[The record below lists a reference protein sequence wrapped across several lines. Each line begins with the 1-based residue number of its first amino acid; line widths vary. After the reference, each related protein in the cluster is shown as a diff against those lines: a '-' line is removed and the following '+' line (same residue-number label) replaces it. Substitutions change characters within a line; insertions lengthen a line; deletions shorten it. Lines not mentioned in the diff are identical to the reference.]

1 MPPSGGGEQFP
12 SIDSVDL
19 TGAGL
24 PQTPMQEAM
33 SRLSDRANNAAPVD
47 DGPQGFEA
55 SVHKIKE
62 QVLPRLLE
70 RVDPEAA
77 ASLNKEELTEEF
89 RPIILEVLAELK
101 LTLNRRE
108 QFALEKVLVDE
119 LLGFGPLEE
128 LLSDPDITDI
138 MVNGPSQ
145 TYIEKKGKLII
156 APIQFRDEEHLFQ
169 IAQRIVNQVG
179 RRVDQTTPL
188 ADARL
193 KDGSRVNVIVPPLSL
208 RGTAISIR
216 KFSEKPITIDML
228 KGFGSMS
235 EAMATAL
242 KIAGACRM
250 NIVIS
255 GGTGS
260 GKTTMLNALSKMIDP
275 GERVLTIEDAAELRL
290 QQPHWLPLETR
301 PPNLE
306 GDGAITIGDLVRNA
320 LRMRPDRIILGE
332 IRGAECF
339 DLLAAMNTGHDGSMC
354 TLHANNPREC
364 LGRMENMI
372 LMGDIKIPKEAIS
385 RQIAE
390 SVDLIV
396 QVKRLRDG
404 SRRTTQ
410 ITEVIGMEGDVIVTQ
425 DLFKFE
431 YRDED
436 AAELRLQQPHWLPL
450 ETRPPNL
457 EGDGAIT
464 IGDLVR
470 NALRMRPD
478 RIILGEIRGAECFDL
493 LAAMNTGH
501 DGSMCTLHANNP
513 RECLGRMENMILMG
527 DIKIP
532 KEAISR
538 QIAASVDLIVQVK
551 RLRDGSRRTTQIT
564 EVIGMEGDVIVT
576 QDLFKFEYRDEDA
589 DGKINGEWVAGGV
602 RPYTLE
608 KARQFGFDQPFLEAC
623 LG

>member
-1 MPPSGGGEQFP
+1 MSAFGKKNGLGGGKSSFGVAKPMGGGGKKIAESDNPEDKLGGNQFP
-12 SIDSVDL
+12 PIESMPL
-19 TGAGL
+19 PGAEE
-24 PQTPMQEAM
+24 PATAAPEQSDAM
-33 SRLSDRANNAAPVD
+33 TRLSERSQPMVEDTD
-47 DGPQGFEA
+47 KEEGFGA

-77 ASLNKEELTEEF
+77 ATLNKEELTEEF
-89 RPIILEVLAELK
+89 RPIIMEVLTELK

-128 LLSDPDITDI
+128 LLGNPDISDI
-138 MVNGPSQ
+138 MVNGPEQ
-145 TYIEKKGKLII
+145 TYIEIKGKLEI

-208 RGTAISIR
+208 KGTAISIR
-216 KFSEKPITIDML
+216 KFSEKPITLDLM

-235 EAMATAL
+235 DEMCTVL
-242 KIAGACRM
+242 KIAGACRF
-250 NIVIS
+250 NVVIS

-260 GKTTMLNALSKMIDP
+260 GKTTMLNAMSKMIDP

-306 GDGAITIGDLVRNA
+306 GEGAITIGDLVKNA

-354 TLHANNPREC
+354 TLHANSPREC

-404 SRRTTQ
+404 SRRTTN

-425 DLFKFE
+425 ELFK
-431 YRDED
+431 YQY
-436 AAELRLQQPHWLPL
+436 L
-450 ETRPPNL
+450 
-457 EGDGAIT
+457 
-464 IGDLVR
+464 
-470 NALRMRPD
+470 
-478 RIILGEIRGAECFDL
+478 
-493 LAAMNTGH
+493 
-501 DGSMCTLHANNP
+501 
-513 RECLGRMENMILMG
+513 
-527 DIKIP
+527 
-532 KEAISR
+532 
-538 QIAASVDLIVQVK
+538 
-551 RLRDGSRRTTQIT
+551 
-564 EVIGMEGDVIVT
+564 
-576 QDLFKFEYRDEDA
+576 DEDA
-589 DGKINGEWVAGGV
+589 DGKIIGEYQSAGL
-602 RPYTLE
+602 RPYTLD
-608 KARQFGFDQPFLEAC
+608 KARQYGFDQPLLEAC
-623 LG
+623 IG

>member
-1 MPPSGGGEQFP
+1 MSAFGRKNGLGGKSSFGVARPMHVSGASPFASPAAPAGGAQFP
-12 SIDSVDL
+12 PISPDQPPLGGPSA
-19 TGAGL
+19 GASGL
-24 PQTPMQEAM
+24 DRNADAM
-33 SRLSDRANNAAPVD
+33 GRLNERMNSEHAPNEQA
-47 DGPQGFEA
+47 QGFEA

-77 ASLNKEELTEEF
+77 ATLTKDELAEEF
-89 RPIILEVLAELK
+89 RPIIMEVLAELK

-128 LLSDPDITDI
+128 LLADPEVSDI
-138 MVNGPSQ
+138 MVNGPEQ
-145 TYIEKKGKLII
+145 TYIEKKGKLQLAQIH
-156 APIQFRDEEHLFQ
+156 FRDEEHLFQ

-193 KDGSRVNVIVPPLSL
+193 PDGSRVNVIVPPLSL

-216 KFSEKPITIDML
+216 KFSAKPITLDMMA
-228 KGFGSMS
+228 KGGSMS
-235 EAMATAL
+235 EKMATAL
-242 KIAGACRM
+242 KIAGACRF

-301 PPNLE
+301 PANLE
-306 GDGAITIGDLVRNA
+306 GQGAITIGDLVKNA

-354 TLHANNPREC
+354 TLHSNSPREC

-385 RQIAE
+385 KQIAD

-404 SRRTTQ
+404 SRRVTN
-410 ITEVIGMEGDVIVTQ
+410 ITEVIGMEGEVIVTQ
-425 DLFKFE
+425 ELFKYE
-431 YRDED
+431 YLDED
-436 AAELRLQQPHWLPL
+436 A
-450 ETRPPNL
+450 
-457 EGDGAIT
+457 EG
-464 IGDLVR
+464 
-470 NALRMRPD
+470 
-478 RIILGEIRGAECFDL
+478 RIIG
-493 LAAMNTGH
+493 
-501 DGSMCTLHANNP
+501 
-513 RECLGRMENMILMG
+513 
-527 DIKIP
+527 
-532 KEAISR
+532 
-538 QIAASVDLIVQVK
+538 
-551 RLRDGSRRTTQIT
+551 
-564 EVIGMEGDVIVT
+564 
-576 QDLFKFEYRDEDA
+576 EYRSM
-589 DGKINGEWVAGGV
+589 GL
-602 RPYTLE
+602 RPYTLD
-608 KARQFGFDQPFLEAC
+608 KARQFGFDQALLDAC
-623 LG
+623 L

>member
-1 MPPSGGGEQFP
+1 MDGGHVPAAMPE
-12 SIDSVDL
+12 D
-19 TGAGL
+19 
-24 PQTPMQEAM
+24 AM
-33 SRLSDRANNAAPVD
+33 SRLNTRMTMEHNDER
-47 DGPQGFEA
+47 PQGFEQ

-77 ASLNKEELTEEF
+77 ASLSKDELTEEF

-101 LTLNRRE
+101 ITLNRRE

-128 LLSDPDITDI
+128 LLSDNDISDI
-138 MVNGPSQ
+138 MINGPDQ
-145 TYIEKKGKLII
+145 TFIEKKGKLELSG
-156 APIQFRDEEHLFQ
+156 IQFRDEEHLFQ

-216 KFSEKPITIDML
+216 KFSAKPITLDML
-228 KGFGSMS
+228 RDWNAMS
-235 EAMATAL
+235 NKMCTAL

-306 GDGAITIGDLVRNA
+306 GQGAITIGDLVKNA

-354 TLHANNPREC
+354 TLHANSPREC

-385 RQIAE
+385 RQIAD
-390 SVDLIV
+390 SVDLVV
-396 QVKRLRDG
+396 QIKRLRDG
-404 SRRTTQ
+404 SRRVTS
-410 ITEVIGMEGDVIVTQ
+410 ITEVIGMEGEVIVTQ
-425 DLFKFE
+425 ELFKFE
-431 YRDED
+431 YMEED
-436 AAELRLQQPHWLPL
+436 
-450 ETRPPNL
+450 
-457 EGDGAIT
+457 
-464 IGDLVR
+464 
-470 NALRMRPD
+470 
-478 RIILGEIRGAECFDL
+478 
-493 LAAMNTGH
+493 
-501 DGSMCTLHANNP
+501 
-513 RECLGRMENMILMG
+513 
-527 DIKIP
+527 K
-532 KEAISR
+532 
-538 QIAASVDLIVQVK
+538 
-551 RLRDGSRRTTQIT
+551 
-564 EVIGMEGDVIVT
+564 
-576 QDLFKFEYRDEDA
+576 
-589 DGKINGEWVAGGV
+589 DGKIMGEYRALGL

-608 KARQFGFDQPFLEAC
+608 KARMFGFDQPFLEAC
-623 LG
+623 L

>member
-1 MPPSGGGEQFP
+1 VSAFGKKPGLSGGRPAFGVARPMTGGAGGQQSSQSAPTPLPPLGGEQFP
-12 SIDSVDL
+12 SLDSVELPGTPAPKADAMTRL
-19 TGAGL
+19 AERSAGAPAEGSND
-24 PQTPMQEAM
+24 E
-33 SRLSDRANNAAPVD
+33 
-47 DGPQGFEA
+47 GFGA

-128 LLSDPDITDI
+128 LLGDPEISDI
-138 MVNGPSQ
+138 MVNGPQQ
-145 TYIEKKGKLII
+145 TYIEKSGRLQL
-156 APIQFRDEEHLFQ
+156 ANIQFRDEEHLFQ

-228 KGFGSMS
+228 KGFGSMD
-235 EAMATAL
+235 EKMATVL
-242 KIAGACRM
+242 KIAGAARM

-306 GDGAITIGDLVRNA
+306 GEGAITIGDLVKNA

-354 TLHANNPREC
+354 TLHSNSPREC

-385 RQIAE
+385 KQIAD
-390 SVDLIV
+390 SVDMVV

-436 AAELRLQQPHWLPL
+436 P
-450 ETRPPNL
+450 
-457 EGDGAIT
+457 
-464 IGDLVR
+464 
-470 NALRMRPD
+470 
-478 RIILGEIRGAECFDL
+478 
-493 LAAMNTGH
+493 
-501 DGSMCTLHANNP
+501 
-513 RECLGRMENMILMG
+513 
-527 DIKIP
+527 
-532 KEAISR
+532 
-538 QIAASVDLIVQVK
+538 
-551 RLRDGSRRTTQIT
+551 
-564 EVIGMEGDVIVT
+564 
-576 QDLFKFEYRDEDA
+576 
-589 DGKINGEWVAGGV
+589 DGKIHGEWVGGGV

-608 KARQFGFDQPFLEAC
+608 KARQYGFDQPYLEAC
-623 LG
+623 L

>member
-1 MPPSGGGEQFP
+1 MTAFGRRN
-12 SIDSVDL
+12 
-19 TGAGL
+19 GAGGMGQGARPAFGVAKPLKGAPDKPTAPRAPVPGGDPFPPL
-24 PQTPMQEAM
+24 PGDAPVLTTAQAM
-33 SRLSDRANNAAPVD
+33 REDALSRLADRANAVHEPSEQN
-47 DGPQGFEA
+47 GFEA
-55 SVHKIKE
+55 SIHKIKE

-77 ASLNKEELTEEF
+77 ATLTKDELSEEF
-89 RPIILEVLAELK
+89 RPIIIEVLAELK
-101 LTLNRRE
+101 ITFNRRE
-108 QFALEKVLVDE
+108 QFALEKVLIDE

-128 LLSDPDITDI
+128 LLNDPDISDI
-138 MVNGPSQ
+138 MVNGPNQ
-145 TYIEKKGKLII
+145 TYIEKKGKLQL
-156 APIQFRDEEHLFQ
+156 ASTKFRDEQHLFQ

-228 KGFGSMS
+228 KDFGSMS
-235 EAMATAL
+235 EKMATAL
-242 KIAGACRM
+242 KIAGASRM

-260 GKTTMLNALSKMIDP
+260 GKTTMLNALSK
-275 GERVLTIEDAAELRL
+275 IEDAAELRL

-306 GDGAITIGDLVRNA
+306 GQGAITIGDLVKNA

-354 TLHANNPREC
+354 TLHANSPREC

-404 SRRTTQ
+404 SRRTTN

-425 DLFKFE
+425 ELFKFE
-431 YRDED
+431 Y
-436 AAELRLQQPHWLPL
+436 L
-450 ETRPPNL
+450 
-457 EGDGAIT
+457 
-464 IGDLVR
+464 
-470 NALRMRPD
+470 
-478 RIILGEIRGAECFDL
+478 
-493 LAAMNTGH
+493 
-501 DGSMCTLHANNP
+501 S
-513 RECLGRMENMILMG
+513 
-527 DIKIP
+527 
-532 KEAISR
+532 
-538 QIAASVDLIVQVK
+538 
-551 RLRDGSRRTTQIT
+551 
-564 EVIGMEGDVIVT
+564 
-576 QDLFKFEYRDEDA
+576 EDA
-589 DGKINGEWVAGGV
+589 DGKIIGEYRSMGL

-608 KARQFGFDQPFLEAC
+608 KARSFGFDQPLLEAC
-623 LG
+623 L